1 MFAVVYGGD
10 LGTVIEDWIE
20 LKRCLDDHVMH
31 NQTVV
36 STNGVFDILHVGHV
50 RVLQSARSLGDLLV
64 VGINSDASVKRLKGS
79 ARPFVPQNERA
90 EVLAALACVSYV
102 TIFNE
107 DTPIEMLRV
116 LKPMI
121 HTKGGDYQVETMPET
136 PVMREWGGKVVSL
149 PFVPGKSTTRL
160 AQLIELAGKKPS

>member
-1 MFAVVYGGD
+1 MGIVV
-10 LGTVIEDWIE
+10 EDWIE
-20 LKRCLDDHVMH
+20 LKQMLDEHTSR
-31 NQTVV
+31 NEIVV

-50 RVLQSARSLGDLLV
+50 RVLKDAKSLGDLLV

-79 ARPFVPQNERA
+79 SRPFVPQGERA
-90 EVLAALACVSYV
+90 EILSALACVAYV
-102 TIFNE
+102 TIFDE
-107 DTPIEMLRV
+107 DSPTEMLRA

-136 PVMREWGGKVVSL
+136 PVMREWGGRVVTL

-160 AQLIELAGKKPS
+160 AQLLQSTGNERL